1 MTTPSSPPT
10 YLLAPLAGYTDLP
23 FRMACRRFGLVYA
36 HTPLIDAGALVYGNR
51 DNPLILARGPEEP
64 WLATQVLGS
73 QPENLR
79 KAGAMLNAMDFDVID
94 FNMGCPMKKVVNRDA
109 GAALLN
115 DPELALTCVQ
125 VLRDVVTRPL
135 TIKMRILDADD
146 PAPTVALCQRL
157 HACGVD
163 GIAIHG
169 RIASKIYSGPV
180 AATIIKAVRDSLP
193 ASFPITANGGI
204 FSYAD
209 AERLRLASGCDRL
222 MIARG
227 AIGNPW
233 LFRDLLAGTPPTPID
248 HAEICEVMHEHI
260 LGMIALYGETG
271 AMILGRKTVLS
282 YLCGRGYRRTLR
294 AQASTIATKADFDAL
309 FAAVEKEGP
318 IGLPGEA
325 VTQD

>member
-1 MTTPSSPPT
+1 
-10 YLLAPLAGYTDLP
+10 
-23 FRMACRRFGLVYA
+23 
-36 HTPLIDAGALVYGNR
+36 
-51 DNPLILARGPEEP
+51 
-64 WLATQVLGS
+64 
-73 QPENLR
+73 
-79 KAGAMLNAMDFDVID
+79 MLNAMDFDVID

-318 IGLPGEA
+318 IGLPQGDARLAAFCLGEGEHLNHRPHPKGFFFKTA
-325 VTQD
+325 FAWAPGGLKIIIYLTVFPTLTGFYVVLLLAASRI